1 MPFLIIIQET
11 PFADKS
17 TEFITD
23 QETAIERIAELKNL
37 SIYKIE
43 FYSVQ
48 LITTTEKQFV
58 QSHFNK

>member
-48 LITTTEKQFV
+48 LITTTEKQ
-58 QSHFNK
+58 